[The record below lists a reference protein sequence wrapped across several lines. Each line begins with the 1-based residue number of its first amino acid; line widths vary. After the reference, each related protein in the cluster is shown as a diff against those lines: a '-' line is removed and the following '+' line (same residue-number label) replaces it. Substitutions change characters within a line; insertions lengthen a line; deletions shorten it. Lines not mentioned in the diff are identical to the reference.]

1 MDWYKTMKKPSWAPQ
16 ASLFGKVWSI
26 LYIIIFAVNIYV
38 IAQFISGKIGFIIWF
53 PFLMNLATNL
63 IFTPLQFG
71 LKNNYLAL
79 ADILM
84 VFITIIWA
92 MIVIWPISIIVSL
105 AYLPYLTWVCIA
117 TALQIS
123 ITWLNR

>member
-1 MDWYKTMKKPSWAPQ
+1 MDWYKTIKKPSWAPK

-26 LYIIIFAVNIYV
+26 LYIIIFTVNIYV
-38 IAQFISGKIGFIIWF
+38 IAQFISGKIDFMIWL
-53 PFLMNLATNL
+53 PFLMNLIANL

-84 VFITIIWA
+84 VLGTIIWA

-117 TALQIS
+117 TVLQIS